1 MNISFMNISFIVDS
15 IILLIFLDMME
26 YIPYVVII
34 TTSIYCIVILI
45 QVMMKHFNNNK
56 KSVGTQTD
64 RMSISFITN

>member
-1 MNISFMNISFIVDS
+1 MYISFIVDS
-15 IILLIFLDMME
+15 VILLIFLDMME
-26 YIPYVVII
+26 YIPYIVII

>member
-1 MNISFMNISFIVDS
+1 MNISLIADR

-26 YIPYVVII
+26 YIPYIVII

-45 QVMMKHFNNNK
+45 QVMMKHFNNK

-64 RMSISFITN
+64 KMSISFITNED

>member
-1 MNISFMNISFIVDS
+1 MNISFIVDS

-45 QVMMKHFNNNK
+45 QIMMKHFNNK